1 MLIFIDLNRNLSV
14 RSFIRFI
21 VRYHVFFLFLILE
34 SLSLYFIYEQKTFH
48 RQKMLAV
55 TGDMS
60 GRVQEIYSDMT
71 SYLVLGAVND
81 SLMSEMAKLKM
92 IARQTEAGSAYP
104 AFRND
109 TIDSLIYRYIPARV
123 IRSDYTNF
131 NNYIVINKG
140 SLDSVHPGMG
150 VTSNYGVVGI
160 VVSSSPHFSRIMS
173 LLHHDI
179 QISARLA
186 KNGQLA
192 SLVWEGHHPQR
203 ASLRYLTYPSPVA
216 VGDTIVTA
224 GSSTYFPAGELLG
237 TVEKLEL
244 EPGADFYKITVKL
257 STPFDRLHYVY
268 LIDNALQKEQQ
279 ILEEGL

>member
-1 MLIFIDLNRNLSV
+1 MSV
-14 RSFIRFI
+14 RSIIRFI

-34 SLSLYFIYEQKTFH
+34 SLALFFIYEQKTFH
-48 RQKMLAV
+48 RQRMLAA
-55 TGDMS
+55 TADMS
-60 GRVQEIYSDMT
+60 GRVQEIYSNVT

-81 SLMSEMAKLKM
+81 SLMAEMARLKM
-92 IARQTEAGSAYP
+92 KARQGKAGQPEP
-104 AFRND
+104 AVRND
-109 TIDSLIYRYIPARV
+109 TLDSLIYRFIPARV
-123 IRSDYTNF
+123 IRSDYTAF
-131 NNYIVINKG
+131 NNYILIDKG
-140 SLDSVHPGMG
+140 SRDAIHPGMG

-179 QISARLA
+179 KISARLA

-192 SLVWEGHHPQR
+192 SLVWEGRHPQR
-203 ASLRYLTYPSPVA
+203 AALRYLTYPSPVA

-224 GSSTYFPAGELLG
+224 GSSTFFPGGELIG
-237 TVEKLEL
+237 TVEKMEL

-268 LIDNALQKEQQ
+268 LIDYALRKEQQ
-279 ILEEGL
+279 TLEGEL